1 MNKSKVFLPLLL
13 FLAVSAQSVKTQ
25 AQESTYMSTPYN
37 SNLYEPMDEF
47 SDEFN
52 GKKIDYRKWDTP
64 EDAFAAWTFK
74 HENAKLD
81 GEGNLRLT
89 AKHDIHTKRNQ
100 EFYFSSGMLRSKA
113 TTKYGYYEA
122 RVKGADIWPGV
133 CSAFWLYSRVQARD
147 IEDQR
152 VDAISYNE
160 IDVMELQQIARNK
173 RMMACNLHVMVLKDD
188 GKGGYNNDFIKAG
201 QYPKM
206 GMNQFPID
214 WDPEEDYHIYA
225 CENRP
230 DSVVFYIDNKRVASK
245 PNYFWHLDEG
255 MYVTLSLGM
264 RTPYETYK
272 AGRQP
277 IATTA
282 EQASEAGFP
291 TDMVVDY
298 VRAYTR
304 DYSSFPSLKRS
315 FNRDEFKK

>member
-1 MNKSKVFLPLLL
+1 MTKVQLFLL
-13 FLAVSAQSVKTQ
+13 FLLCVGVASAKSP
-25 AQESTYMSTPYN
+25 AQIEQSTYMSTPYN
-37 SNLYEPMDEF
+37 SNLYEPMEEF

-52 GKKIDYRKWDTP
+52 NKRIDYSKWDIP
-64 EDAFAAWTFK
+64 EDIFAAWTFK
-74 HENAKLD
+74 QENVKLD
-81 GEGNLRLT
+81 GKGNLLLT
-89 AKHDIHTKRNQ
+89 AKHDIHTRRNQ
-100 EFYFSSGMLRSKA
+100 EFSFSSGMLRSKT

-133 CSAFWLYSRVQARD
+133 CSAFWLYSKVLAKD
-147 IEDQR
+147 IKDQR

-160 IDVMELQQIARNK
+160 IDVMELQQIARSK
-173 RMMACNLHVMVLKDD
+173 RMMACNLHVMVLKENN
-188 GKGGYNNDFIKAG
+188 KGQLVNDFIKAG
-201 QYPKM
+201 QYPSM
-206 GMNQFPID
+206 GMNHFPVD

-272 AGRQP
+272 GGRQP
-277 IATTA
+277 IATTK
-282 EQASEAGFP
+282 EQAAEAGFP
-291 TDMVVDY
+291 TDMIVDY

-304 DYSSFPSLKRS
+304 DYTSFPSLEKP